1 MEAIV
6 NKKARFNFYL
16 EDTYEAGISLQGW
29 ELKPLLNRRANLDAS
44 HVIIKNGEVFLLN
57 AQISP
62 ETTTST
68 FDSIEPTR
76 TRKLLL
82 HKKEIMQLLGKV
94 EQRGYTIIATKIYS
108 KGKNFKVQIALAKGK
123 NEHDKRDT
131 KKEQDWQREHEKIFK
146 KSTKKNQTN

>member
-44 HVIIKNGEVFLLN
+44 HVIVKNGEVFLLN

-82 HKKEIMQLLGKV
+82 HKD
-94 EQRGYTIIATKIYS
+94 R
-108 KGKNFKVQIALAKGK
+108 
-123 NEHDKRDT
+123 
-131 KKEQDWQREHEKIFK
+131 
-146 KSTKKNQTN
+146 KSTRLISSH